1 MESLQIQHFTAFC
14 VITFDFLKRI
24 MLNNS
29 RDNDHLQYTAQRSH
43 LCIEEEERKE
53 EERRMVV

>member
-1 MESLQIQHFTAFC
+1 
-14 VITFDFLKRI
+14 

-29 RDNDHLQYTAQRSH
+29 RDNDHLQYTAQRNH